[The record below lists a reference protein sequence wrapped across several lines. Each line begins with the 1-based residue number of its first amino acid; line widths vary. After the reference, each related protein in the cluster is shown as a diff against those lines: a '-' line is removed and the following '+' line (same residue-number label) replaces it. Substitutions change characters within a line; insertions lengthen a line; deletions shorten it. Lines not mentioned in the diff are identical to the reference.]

1 MRSMGEWDKAEGSR
15 DAPPAPPHF
24 FVFLDVSLLLRLS
37 LHLSLGLL
45 STSRLHHTS
54 LPHPTP
60 AHPSGTLSPPA
71 SPSHPL
77 FPLLALVFE
86 KCELATC
93 SPRDGA
99 GTGLGTPPG
108 GDVCSSDSFN
118 EDIAAFAKQVGAHHQ
133 RCPRRASEV
142 AGGMGRRWDVPSPA
156 SLFLPGPL
164 REAPLLLQPR
174 AGQSGE
180 TWALHN
186 TPFSKGVSSSTLH
199 SPGVDC
205 GSREETT

>member
-1 MRSMGEWDKAEGSR
+1 M
-15 DAPPAPPHF
+15 
-24 FVFLDVSLLLRLS
+24 
-37 LHLSLGLL
+37 
-45 STSRLHHTS
+45 
-54 LPHPTP
+54 
-60 AHPSGTLSPPA
+60 SPPPTTRSDGIQYATGKSGGQLLISPERMKRLGQSGNDTQFRMCLVVKVKSSAIKNRPA
-71 SPSHPL
+71 SRHGLPGRPL

-118 EDIAAFAKQVGAHHQ
+118 EDIAAFAKQVGTHHP

-142 AGGMGRRWDVPSPA
+142 AGGMGRRWDVPSSA
-156 SLFLPGPL
+156 SLFLSGPL

-180 TWALHN
+180 TWALPN
-186 TPFSKGVSSSTLH
+186 TPSSKGVSCSTLH